1 MCWRILR
8 FNNNQQRIELK
19 TKHCIYISI
28 LFAILFV
35 IIFLNWEY
43 EIIAFNPF
51 REEGGVELKVMT
63 WNVHCSKSADK
74 IRQKK
79 IAELILKENANFVL
93 LNEFNQDSCKIADSL
108 LKVRY
113 HYIEEGHSH
122 KKSSDIFYSKYAI
135 SNSGR
140 IKAPVKGFPFQVIK
154 TTIAV
159 GRDSV
164 QIFGVHLTS
173 NQYDGSSWGKKN
185 DLEKD
190 SNLSLAKYEAGQ
202 EKRCSQAEWIGV
214 EVLKSKHPVIVMGD
228 MNDFNQSKPLKIL
241 TSYGLRDSWWEGG
254 NGYGCTF
261 HDGWLRLRIDHILHS
276 DKLKLYNIKVIDTNL
291 SDHNPVIAGF
301 SISK

>member
-1 MCWRILR
+1 M
-8 FNNNQQRIELK
+8 NNNLLGIELK
-19 TKHCIYISI
+19 TKHRIYISV
-28 LFAILFV
+28 LFV
-35 IIFLNWEY
+35 VLFVTIFFNWKY

-79 IAELILKENANFVL
+79 IAELILKEDADFVL
-93 LNEFNQDSCKIADSL
+93 LNEFNQDSCKVADSL

-113 HYIEEGHSH
+113 HYIEEGHNH
-122 KKSSDIFYSKYAI
+122 KKSSDIFYSKYVI
-135 SNSGR
+135 TNSGR

-154 TTIAV
+154 ATIAV

-164 QIFGVHLTS
+164 QIFGVHLMS
-173 NQYDGSSWGKKN
+173 NQYDGSNLRKKN
-185 DLEKD
+185 DLENNC
-190 SNLSLAKYEAGQ
+190 NLSLTKYDVGQ
-202 EKRCSQAEWIGV
+202 EKRCLQAEWTGV
-214 EVLKSKHPVIVMGD
+214 EVLTSKHPVIVMGD
-228 MNDFNQSKPLKIL
+228 MNDFNQSKPLNIL

-254 NGYGCTF
+254 NGYGCTY
-261 HDGWLRLRIDHILHS
+261 HNGWLRLRIDHILHS
-276 DKLKLYNIKVIDTNL
+276 DKLKLQNIKVIDTNL